1 MTPEIKHKIFK
12 WAVYLALIFLLCMIQ
27 MTPHLLPAIFGARPV
42 LLIPIVVCIAM
53 FEGDALGITCGIV
66 GGLFWDAIGSRLL
79 GFNSI
84 LMLLFAFAC
93 AMLIEHLMSRRLV
106 TAMLFCAGALM
117 IWQLADWLCFHVIP
131 GYGSA
136 GYTLLTTGLPVVIY
150 SFVFLFPFYFLVR
163 WMSGKLNPPE
173 EE

>member
-1 MTPEIKHKIFK
+1 MTPETKRKIFK
-12 WAVYLALIFLLCMIQ
+12 WAVDLALIFLISIVQ
-27 MTPHLLPAIFGARPV
+27 MTPHFLPAIFNARPV
-42 LLIPIVVCIAM
+42 LLIPLVVCIAM
-53 FEGDALGITCGIV
+53 FEGDALGIACGIL
-66 GGLFWDAIGSRLL
+66 GGLFWDAIGSRLI

-106 TAMLFCAGALM
+106 TGMLFCAGALVL
-117 IWQLADWLCFHVIP
+117 WQLADWLCFHVLP

-136 GYTLLTTGLPVVIY
+136 GITLLTTGLPVVAY
-150 SFVFLFPFYFLVR
+150 SFVFVFPFYFLVR
-163 WMSGKLNPPE
+163 WMSRKLNPAE